1 MTIGQRIGELR
12 KSYGYSQEYIAEKM
26 NVSRQAVSKWEQD
39 LSAPDTYNLIALAE
53 LLDVSVEY
61 LATGKKPPAPQE
73 LPSAPPAPPHR
84 GIGASQIVG
93 MILLCMGLFALIL
106 GFLFSEEL
114 IGIGAIL
121 MIYAIPCLAMR
132 KHLGMA
138 LMWLTT
144 VLLFFLSAMLMPVRV
159 VGSTPDGGV
168 MVLSNSSLLLVGFF
182 VASILVTV
190 VITVKAIAKR
200 FHK

>member
-1 MTIGQRIGELR
+1 MTNGQRISELR
-12 KSYGYSQEYIAEKM
+12 KSYGYSQEYLAEKM

-61 LATGKKPPAPQE
+61 LATGKKPVTPQE
-73 LPSAPPAPPHR
+73 MPPAPPAPQHR
-84 GIGASQIVG
+84 GIGAGQIVG

-132 KHLGMA
+132 RYLGMA

-159 VGSTPDGGV
+159 VGSAPSGGV
-168 MVLSNSSLLLVGFF
+168 TVRSNLSLLLLGIL

-190 VITVKAIAKR
+190 VITVKAIRKR
-200 FHK
+200 FRK